1 MSQEH
6 TYVLVKL
13 LTFDCNII
21 SSADCNTDTIM
32 EYWKV
37 ITCERNIN
45 MYEVVYLP
53 LSEMQLPVGNI
64 DSTYINNAEM

>member
-1 MSQEH
+1 
-6 TYVLVKL
+6 
-13 LTFDCNII
+13 
-21 SSADCNTDTIM
+21 
-32 EYWKV
+32 
-37 ITCERNIN
+37 